1 MFCGLSLENLQGV
14 WLSWTV
20 ATWKTLES
28 TGRLTQVCCPSS
40 LSHFSLTFLLLSTF
54 AAWWGFYFYRAHLL
68 FPRARHWHC
77 WGIRGML
84 LPICLT
90 EGTPSALQPVDSSSL
105 PPLEPLS
112 IGTYLAMASLP
123 LLNVSVSSLEVR
135 MKGGG
140 ESHFCQE
147 EAAALTL
154 QLGFLAPT

>member
-1 MFCGLSLENLQGV
+1 
-14 WLSWTV
+14 
-20 ATWKTLES
+20 
-28 TGRLTQVCCPSS
+28 
-40 LSHFSLTFLLLSTF
+40 
-54 AAWWGFYFYRAHLL
+54 
-68 FPRARHWHC
+68 
-77 WGIRGML
+77 ML